1 MAWVA
6 VFAKARENNRGVPDY
21 RPGNVIGVY
30 PRRMNALDPNGNI
43 AWVEVPDATE
53 AQLKTLLETNARTG
67 GTDVTDARF
76 RVLIDPAARKAR
88 MTLAEC
94 TAAKRTINAPAKAG
108 R

>member
-6 VFAKARENNRGVPDY
+6 VFAKSRANNRGVPDY

-43 AWVEVPDATE
+43 AWVEVTDATE
-53 AQLKTLLETNARTG
+53 ADLNTLLEMSARAQS
-67 GTDVTDARF
+67 VAVSDARF
-76 RVLIDPAARKAR
+76 RVLLDPSATKAR
-88 MTLAEC
+88 MTKAEC
-94 TAAKRTINAPAKAG
+94 TAAKRSVDAPTKAG